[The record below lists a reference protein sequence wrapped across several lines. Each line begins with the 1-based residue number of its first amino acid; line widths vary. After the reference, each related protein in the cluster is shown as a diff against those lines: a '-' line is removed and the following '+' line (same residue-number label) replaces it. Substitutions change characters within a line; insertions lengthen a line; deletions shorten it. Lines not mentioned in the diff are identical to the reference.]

1 VDDVVDAKSEREA
14 LAKPV
19 GLVVGVIGGCV
30 GALLGGG
37 TGTVVVPA
45 LARLTA
51 LPRRVIHGT
60 SGIANIAVAIVG
72 TTVYALRGIPV
83 DYEVG
88 VPLMI
93 GGVFGAVLGAKLVV
107 KAPENVLR
115 TIFVVVLFIAGV
127 KLLLDALDLD
137 PLGRNAVLSAAVRA
151 DRSEVVM
158 IAIVLGVVIGAWSAA
173 LGLGGGLLTV
183 PALALLFGAGLHTA
197 ESTSL
202 AVMLPNSIVGT
213 VAHVRQRTASVP
225 IGVRLAGGAAIGAI
239 VGALLAVEIPSTAL
253 GIFFGLFVLAMAA
266 RSVRSGPTKR
276 QAAPDAGDLERQRG
290 L

>member
-1 VDDVVDAKSEREA
+1 VRESVRESAGESVGDSVDGERATLPTAAA
-14 LAKPV
+14 L
-19 GLVVGVIGGCV
+19 GVGVIGGCV

-45 LARLTA
+45 LDRLTA

-60 SGIANIAVAIVG
+60 SGIANVAVAVVG
-72 TTVYALRGIPV
+72 MAVYAMRGTAV
-83 DYEVG
+83 DYGVG

-107 KAPENVLR
+107 KAPESALR
-115 TIFVVVLFIAGV
+115 TVFVVVLVIAGV

-137 PLGRNAVLSAAVRA
+137 PLGRRAVLPAAVRA
-151 DRSEVVM
+151 ERPEVVM
-158 IAIVLGVVIGAWSAA
+158 IGIALGVVIGAWSAA

-225 IGVRLAGGAAIGAI
+225 IGARLAVGAAVGAGG
-239 VGALLAVEIPSTAL
+239 GALLAVEIPSTGL
-253 GIFFGLFVLAMAA
+253 GLFFGLFTLATAA
-266 RSVRSGPTKR
+266 RSVR
-276 QAAPDAGDLERQRG
+276 AGRSSPARR
-290 L
+290 

>member
-1 VDDVVDAKSEREA
+1 VDREEERGV
-14 LAKPV
+14 LATRVAV
-19 GLVVGVIGGCV
+19 GVGVIGGCV

-37 TGTVVVPA
+37 TGMVVVPA
-45 LARLTA
+45 LGRLTS

-60 SGIANIAVAIVG
+60 SGIANIAVAVVG
-72 TTVYALRGIPV
+72 TCVYALRGTAV

-107 KAPENVLR
+107 KAPEAVLR
-115 TIFVVVLFIAGV
+115 MVFVVVLVIAGV
-127 KLLLDALDLD
+127 KLLLDALNLD
-137 PLGRNAVLSAAVRA
+137 PPGRSAVLSAAVRA
-151 DRSEVVM
+151 DRAEVVA
-158 IAIVLGVVIGAWSAA
+158 IAVVLGVVIGAWSAA

-183 PALALLFGAGLHTA
+183 PALALLFGTGLHAA

-225 IGVRLAGGAAIGAI
+225 VGVRLACGAAAGAI
-239 VGALLAVEIPSTAL
+239 VGALLAVEIPSTGL
-253 GIFFGLFVLAMAA
+253 GFFFGLFTLAMAA
-266 RSVRSGPTKR
+266 RSLGFRVRVR
-276 QAAPDAGDLERQRG
+276 AGDGPDLRR
-290 L
+290 